1 MRSRGP
7 LTLCWLGSVA
17 LPITA
22 ALAGAVFAVVFKHF
36 ELPAVLAICG
46 LAVALGR
53 DDPFA
58 IAAFVV
64 VLIQGAILLQRRRA
78 ARAAARMPT

>member
-1 MRSRGP
+1 M
-7 LTLCWLGSVA
+7 
-17 LPITA
+17 
-22 ALAGAVFAVVFKHF
+22 FAVLFKHF

-78 ARAAARMPT
+78 ARAAARMST

>member
-1 MRSRGP
+1 MVNERLSHSAHSNRS
-7 LTLCWLGSVA
+7 A
-17 LPITA
+17 LIY
-22 ALAGAVFAVVFKHF
+22 AV
-36 ELPAVLAICG
+36 CG

-64 VLIQGAILLQRRRA
+64 VLLQGAILLQRRRA
-78 ARAAARMPT
+78 ARAAARMST